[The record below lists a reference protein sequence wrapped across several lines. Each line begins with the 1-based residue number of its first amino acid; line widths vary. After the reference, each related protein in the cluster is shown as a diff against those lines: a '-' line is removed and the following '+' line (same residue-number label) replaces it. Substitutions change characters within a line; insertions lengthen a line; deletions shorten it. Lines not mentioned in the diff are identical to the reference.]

1 MDHLAVQVTEG
12 PQWIHNCRVD
22 GALSIVDPLVND
34 IPLQARDRKEIYYSI
49 LAEMILANLRPAPRS
64 TSMVVRRCRRP
75 RAAACGRAVGCCRCI
90 TTHRVDQCD
99 AIETGY
105 STRVAGDLIGMVGER
120 LEAAAAVG
128 VASRAYDEPRD
139 YRV

>member
-1 MDHLAVQVTEG
+1 MA
-12 PQWIHNCRVD
+12 
-22 GALSIVDPLVND
+22 
-34 IPLQARDRKEIYYSI
+34 
-49 LAEMILANLRPAPRS
+49 
-64 TSMVVRRCRRP
+64 
-75 RAAACGRAVGCCRCI
+75 CI

-99 AIETGY
+99 SIETGY